1 MQIEV
6 AKKRFTVDE
15 YYRMADAGILTTDDR
30 VELIDGEIIEKSP
43 VGSRHVGCVIRAN
56 QVLTT
61 AFTGKALL
69 SVQSPIRLSNY
80 TEPEPDLAVLKPRPD
95 YYSTKKPSSEDAFLV
110 IEVADTTLRY
120 DRNVK
125 LPRYAAAGVPEV
137 WIENLEDDL
146 LLVYRDPA
154 GNSYTASLTLGRGDP
169 VSLAAFPDIVFK
181 VDDFVG

>member
-1 MQIEV
+1 M
-6 AKKRFTVDE
+6 
-15 YYRMADAGILTTDDR
+15 
-30 VELIDGEIIEKSP
+30 
-43 VGSRHVGCVIRAN
+43 
-56 QVLTT
+56 
-61 AFTGKALL
+61 
-69 SVQSPIRLSNY
+69 QSPLRLSNY

-95 YYSTKKPSSEDAFLV
+95 CYSTKKPSSEDAFLV

-154 GNSYTASLTLGRGDP
+154 GNTYTTSLTFGRGDP

-181 VDDFVG
+181 VDDFLG